1 MHYQKT
7 RRNPYAATIGKLGQ
21 PDATGLALLTL
32 KDKGRGVVY
41 LFVRNGEVTGAIGS
55 EPKRYIGLP
64 VDTAR
69 YLAKFGAPP
78 KRYLS
83 KPGAASRHERPRKH

>member
-41 LFVRNGEVTGAIGS
+41 LFVRNGVVVGAMGS
-55 EPKRYIGLP
+55 DPKRWLGMPIE
-64 VDTAR
+64 
-69 YLAKFGAPP
+69 LAKMRANS
-78 KRYLS
+78 KRQW
-83 KPGAASRHERPRKH
+83 KD

>member
-1 MHYQKT
+1 MTK
-7 RRNPYAATIGKLGQ
+7 RSPYAATIGKLGP

-41 LFVRNGEVTGAIGS
+41 LFVRNGAIGS

>member
-1 MHYQKT
+1 MAK
-7 RRNPYAATIGKLGQ
+7 RSPYAATIGKLGP
-21 PDATGLALLTL
+21 PDA
-32 KDKGRGVVY
+32 
-41 LFVRNGEVTGAIGS
+41 
-55 EPKRYIGLP
+55 

-78 KRYLS
+78 KHYLS

>member
-1 MHYQKT
+1 MRYQKT
-7 RRNPYAATIGKLGQ
+7 RR
-21 PDATGLALLTL
+21 
-32 KDKGRGVVY
+32 
-41 LFVRNGEVTGAIGS
+41 
-55 EPKRYIGLP
+55 IGLP

-78 KRYLS
+78 KRYLG